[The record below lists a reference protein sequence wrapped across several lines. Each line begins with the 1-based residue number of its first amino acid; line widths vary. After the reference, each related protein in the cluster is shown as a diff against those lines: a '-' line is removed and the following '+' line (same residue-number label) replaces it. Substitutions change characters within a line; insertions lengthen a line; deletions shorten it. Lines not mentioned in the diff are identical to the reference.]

1 MEKTSTPPAIYYG
14 WFILGVTFF
23 ISFVTMGARN
33 GFGVFVV
40 PMENEFGW
48 DRTTIAVAFFTATLV
63 GGLSQPF
70 IGRLFD
76 RVGGRRVI
84 LVSLAAIG
92 LFTVSLSLTFHIVFL
107 VLRYGVVMSIAM
119 RGGSL
124 NITSALLAKWFR
136 RRRATALGIATAG
149 AALGGLV
156 LVPFSAYMMD
166 FTSWRVTWVV
176 LGSAVL
182 GLALPLAFLLLR
194 DEPGEMGL
202 LPDGDPKPS
211 GREPSQ
217 ASQTHSAGGPLEGSQ
232 WRDSLKSFPIWQL
245 SGAYFVCGF
254 TTNIMSMHFVAYAEG
269 EGFARSTAAM
279 AFGLMS
285 GLNAIG
291 VITLSALSDR
301 YGRKN
306 LLAAVYAMR
315 GVGYAVLLLA
325 PGAWSQWG
333 FVCVAGFS
341 WVATAP
347 VTMSLTAD
355 IYGLRNLGTLTGVA
369 FFAHQVGGSISVL
382 LAAIIYDA
390 TGSYVIPFT
399 ICGLALAWASM
410 TTFSIREKKYSTRYL
425 ARAALHPS
433 PETM

>member
-84 LVSLAAIG
+84 LVNLAAIG

-107 VLRYGVVMSIAM
+107 VLIYGVVMSIAM
-119 RGGSL
+119 SGGSL

-182 GLALPLAFLLLR
+182 GLALPLA
-194 DEPGEMGL
+194 
-202 LPDGDPKPS
+202 S
-211 GREPSQ
+211 
-217 ASQTHSAGGPLEGSQ
+217 
-232 WRDSLKSFPIWQL
+232 
-245 SGAYFVCGF
+245 
-254 TTNIMSMHFVAYAEG
+254 
-269 EGFARSTAAM
+269 
-279 AFGLMS
+279 
-285 GLNAIG
+285 
-291 VITLSALSDR
+291 
-301 YGRKN
+301 
-306 LLAAVYAMR
+306 
-315 GVGYAVLLLA
+315 
-325 PGAWSQWG
+325 
-333 FVCVAGFS
+333 
-341 WVATAP
+341 
-347 VTMSLTAD
+347 
-355 IYGLRNLGTLTGVA
+355 
-369 FFAHQVGGSISVL
+369 
-382 LAAIIYDA
+382 
-390 TGSYVIPFT
+390 
-399 ICGLALAWASM
+399 
-410 TTFSIREKKYSTRYL
+410 
-425 ARAALHPS
+425 S
-433 PETM
+433 P